1 MADSHDQGRLI
12 ESTMGSGSGTFLK
25 LVKMPTIE
33 DYPNECFM
41 VMYLRPNKLFL
52 FLGYWHG
59 YERSVVAG
67 KWRREDGIIY
77 LDGLG
82 DVRMDTGTSIGRRF
96 ERTLT
101 VDRSEWSLHLNAS
114 ESLSRWSLLGY
125 KGNYSYVGCET
136 IIVDPHG
143 TWLPKSLE
151 EVDSRISA
159 YLGSR

>member
-1 MADSHDQGRLI
+1 MTNSGDDSRAIDM
-12 ESTMGSGSGTFLK
+12 TVGSGAGTYLK
-25 LVKMPTIE
+25 VVKMPTIE

-67 KWRREDGIIY
+67 KWHREDGIIY

-101 VDRSEWSLHLNAS
+101 IDRNEWSLHLNAC
-114 ESLSRWSLLGY
+114 ESLSSWSLLGY

-151 EVDSRISA
+151 EVDSRIIA
-159 YLGSR
+159 CLGSR